1 MLCGRIGYP
10 LGMNAP
16 PRDPHD
22 PMAAKAQPPFP
33 EIERTL
39 YTREAI
45 AGRVHELAAMLC
57 EDLRAELGGD
67 KACRAEV
74 GKIVIMPIMSGAMV
88 FAADLL
94 REMPLKLSL
103 GLVAVS
109 SYPGKSLASKGA
121 VISSELPSDLGG
133 KHVVIVDDILD
144 SGQTIELVRQIV
156 GEQKPASVRAC
167 VMLRKDVPR
176 VAKMPDDQLAEYVG
190 FDIPDEFV
198 VGYGLDYNGYYR
210 NHPEIVTL
218 KREAL

>member
-1 MLCGRIGYP
+1 
-10 LGMNAP
+10 MNHP
-16 PRDPHD
+16 SQDPS
-22 PMAAKAQPPFP
+22 PTEQGAGVPTTFP

-39 YTREAI
+39 IGRERI
-45 AGRVHELAAMLC
+45 AARVRELAARLC
-57 EDLRAELGGD
+57 ADLLAELDSSNGHAADAG
-67 KACRAEV
+67 R
-74 GKIVIMPIMSGAMV
+74 IVIMPIMSGAMI

-121 VISSELPSDLGG
+121 VIQSELPNDLEG

-144 SGQTIELVRQIV
+144 SGQTIELVRKIV
-156 GEQKPASVRAC
+156 GTQNPASVRAC

-176 VAKMPDDQLAEYVG
+176 VATMPDDRLAEYVG

-218 KREAL
+218 SRDAL

>member
-1 MLCGRIGYP
+1 MT
-10 LGMNAP
+10 
-16 PRDPHD
+16 PRAGKPG
-22 PMAAKAQPPFP
+22 AFP

-39 YTREAI
+39 IGRERI
-45 AGRVHELAAMLC
+45 AARVRELAARLC
-57 EDLRAELGGD
+57 ADLEAELGGGEAVD
-67 KACRAEV
+67 ATR
-74 GKIVIMPIMSGAMV
+74 IVIVPIMSGAMI

-121 VISSELPSDLGG
+121 VIASELPTNLAG

-144 SGQTIELVRQIV
+144 SGQTIELVRRIV

-176 VAKMPDDQLAEYVG
+176 TAKTPDAELAEYVG

-210 NHPEIVTL
+210 NYPEIATL

>member
-1 MLCGRIGYP
+1 
-10 LGMNAP
+10 MNEP
-16 PRDPHD
+16 QRD
-22 PMAAKAQPPFP
+22 PMARKHTADAPGAFP

-39 YTREAI
+39 YTRAEI
-45 AGRVHELAAMLC
+45 AAKVHELAARLC
-57 EDLRAELGGD
+57 EDLRGELGGED
-67 KACRAEV
+67 GCGDGEQEAGRV
-74 GKIVIMPIMSGAMV
+74 VIMPIMSGAMI

-167 VMLRKDVPR
+167 VMLRKAVPR
-176 VAKMPDDQLAEYVG
+176 AAKMPDERLAEYVG

-198 VGYGLDYNGYYR
+198 VGYGLDYNGYFR
-210 NHPEIVTL
+210 NHPEIATL
-218 KREAL
+218 KRDSL